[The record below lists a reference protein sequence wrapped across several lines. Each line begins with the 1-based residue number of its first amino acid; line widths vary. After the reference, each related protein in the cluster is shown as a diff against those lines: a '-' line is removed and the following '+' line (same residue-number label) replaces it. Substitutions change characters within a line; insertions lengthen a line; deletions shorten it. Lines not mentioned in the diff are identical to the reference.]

1 MKGVEDSLS
10 RGPDDGGTC
19 NMCPESTRWEVE
31 KGQQGEAYVIK
42 SQDATHFIPRY
53 KKALSAGIFGK
64 VIPMAVAMWWVAWRG
79 RLKGVGPGN
88 SLEVQWLGLCAFTA
102 NGPGSM
108 PGWGTKIPQAAW
120 RGQRK

>member
-1 MKGVEDSLS
+1 
-10 RGPDDGGTC
+10 
-19 NMCPESTRWEVE
+19 MCPESTRWEVE